1 MYCPNCGKQVPDQ
14 AAFCEYCGAKL
25 AKPEPQSQP
34 EPQAQPVYQAVPN
47 RAPIQNRSIV
57 LCIVLSI
64 ITCGIYG
71 IYWLICMANDLN
83 TASDR
88 PNDPSGAM
96 VFLLSLVTCNIY
108 SWFWLFKAGEKVN
121 IIRAK
126 RGVPATEAS
135 LLYLLL
141 GIFGL
146 GIVSYCLIQNE
157 LNEAA
162 GQ

>member
-1 MYCPNCGKQVPDQ
+1 M
-14 AAFCEYCGAKL
+14 
-25 AKPEPQSQP
+25 
-34 EPQAQPVYQAVPN
+34 
-47 RAPIQNRSIV
+47 
-57 LCIVLSI
+57 
-64 ITCGIYG
+64 
-71 IYWLICMANDLN
+71 N
-83 TASDR
+83 TASGR
-88 PNDPSGAM
+88 TNDTSGAM

-108 SWFWLFKAGEKVN
+108 SWFWLYKAGEKVN

-126 RGVPATEAS
+126 RGAPATDSS

-162 GQ
+162 GHQ